1 MTVRRAPPHNPDLCL
16 WGVGQA
22 HRVLA
27 SAKCRED
34 EVQRRRLQV
43 EAQELKTRP
52 GAQGGCWH
60 ESCQAQRHAELKHG
74 QGGYSTVVV
83 DVAAL

>member
-43 EAQELKTRP
+43 EAQEDSAGSTRRLLARIVSGSAP
-52 GAQGGCWH
+52 AQSSITVKGGFH
-60 ESCQAQRHAELKHG
+60 SCC
-74 QGGYSTVVV
+74 
-83 DVAAL
+83 